1 MKKNSN
7 QSSLKEAIQELLNAY
22 RLNAGIQQAEVK
34 ALWDKMMGP
43 YIEKQT
49 EKLTLENGVLN
60 VKITSA
66 ALKNELMMMRSKIVE
81 KLNAE
86 LKRDLIR
93 EIKIW

>member
-22 RLNAGIQQAEVK
+22 RLNAGLQQVQVK
-34 ALWDKMMGP
+34 ELWHNMMGP
-43 YIEKQT
+43 YIAKQT
-49 EKLTLENGVLN
+49 EKIKLDNGVLH

-66 ALKNELMMMRSKIVE
+66 ALKNELMMMRSKIIE
-81 KLNAE
+81 KLNTE
-86 LKRDLIR
+86 LKRELIK